1 MLQVIVKNEKT
12 IYNYGDIVETSFSKY
27 LIINMDLY
35 EKHIPNNPSFDLF
48 VLKLPECSVDK
59 INSKCIIRV
68 WKQNKL
74 EVG

>member
-1 MLQVIVKNEKT
+1 MLEVIVKSEKT
-12 IYNYGDIVETSFSKY
+12 VYNPGDIVETSFSKY
-27 LIINMDLY
+27 LVINMALY

-48 VLKLPECSVDK
+48 VLKLPECSIDK
-59 INSKCIIRV
+59 LCSKHIVRV